1 MKVGPHE
8 HVDIID
14 NTIIFYNHTI
24 IIREETMGILLR
36 KSIMLFVLVMLTM
49 GFLSPTAQ
57 GSEKWFVWSNDVGW
71 LHLGQKSEFERE
83 KPRRLETWGGTSDD
97 PLVKTKRLGPFDTKE
112 LALEKL
118 EQAVTELEQRYNRL
132 AYPKYYLVAKIGG
145 KEYKLG
151 SEIKLKKKPILRFG
165 PTYLIHITR
174 TYTMS
179 GPVDKD
185 GYVLH
190 HTLPVGGKFI
200 TADGSGGTFTNEGE
214 SKGGPF
220 TTNYELCP
228 VLRSLGQTS
237 ITLSNNRI
245 IDCSDPWWEGQ
256 SSPDQE
262 DQPDESDEP
271 EEPDA
276 GGKISLR
283 ILLEDKDDQLTPADE
298 ADLRFEIKNT
308 TADKDLSAIM
318 VKISLQG
325 RMIETEALWFS
336 DAEKKDYSSAL
347 RMIKLIPGQV
357 WDFSR
362 HIRVASERNQWIY
375 ENLIKHSANDRK
387 PKPEKGVDLN
397 SMVKLTVTGK
407 VAASGEE
414 AGQEVTLF
422 DGPVSV
428 LDKNGKVLR
437 LAYPDLSG
445 IAGRPLGAD
454 DLQDYYQ
461 RGDAYY
467 SHPGNEFIRAL
478 AFRASR
484 YEDTSATVM
493 PTSGTLVARGDAD
506 DPGPLFPEGP
516 DVRGIV
522 NRMARFVHACLFPKQ
537 VDKSNVPSK
546 DLAKKIWTGQ
556 LRPDKDAVG
565 THFICQEHSF
575 LLGSLLRALGFSVRE
590 VNIMQHYQPLR
601 ASQDAATEVFHNRR
615 WNFWGLFDNR
625 GPFTDHLAYYAGYFV
640 SYDMYVGAR
649 RSSDYKP
656 RFHMTIK
663 EMNRSPLWQY
673 WGVGNWSGFTQL
685 SNQWASINMVS
696 QWIFGVDSKIQ
707 AIIEFFSPVAAT
719 VVSENGQRVGTESRI
734 DPEEYWKYLFLSG
747 EKPATLVCE
756 IPGALYFPEGLTL
769 YPDASDASTAIKMP
783 QTIMIPVKNPEEIKS
798 YRMRLKGTGD
808 GPYEINVSFV
818 DKKGE
823 LHRSSSIKGIAQKG
837 KTTTHA
843 GTEVE
848 LASITQAFG
857 TVPEDHVIETPD
869 KVIGEDT
876 GSKDWRVS
884 VTLNRPRSAMT
895 AHIEYLGKTKYSDV
909 VLAEKARTA
918 ALPDMMSFVESL
930 PAVNKSTFKDL
941 FNKDSSLKAEVG
953 SVLKNAV
960 FSEIGRTR
968 KGNPT
973 FTLWIPVSEIRMAA
987 GLEHF

>member
-1 MKVGPHE
+1 
-8 HVDIID
+8 
-14 NTIIFYNHTI
+14 
-24 IIREETMGILLR
+24 
-36 KSIMLFVLVMLTM
+36 MLTW
-49 GFLSPTAQ
+49 GFLSPAAQ

-83 KPRRLETWGGTSDD
+83 KPRRLETWGGNSND
-97 PLVKTKRLGPFDTKE
+97 PLVKTKLFGPFDTKE

-118 EQAVTELEQRYNRL
+118 EEAVKELEERYNRL
-132 AYPKYYLVAKIGG
+132 AYPKQYLVVKIGD

-165 PTYLIHITR
+165 SSYLIHITR
-174 TYTMS
+174 TYTLS

-190 HTLPVGGKFI
+190 PTLPVDGKFR

-228 VLRSLGQTS
+228 VLRGLGQTS
-237 ITLSNNRI
+237 ITLSNDRI

-256 SSPDQE
+256 SSSVQPVQPAQTV
-262 DQPDESDEP
+262 QPD
-271 EEPDA
+271 A
-276 GGKISLR
+276 AGKISLR

-308 TADKDLSAIM
+308 TADKELSAIM
-318 VKISLQG
+318 VKIFLQG
-325 RMIETEALWFS
+325 SMIETEALWFP
-336 DAEKKDYSSAL
+336 DEEKKDYSSAL

-362 HIRVASERNQWIY
+362 HIKVASERNRWIY
-375 ENLIKHSANDRK
+375 ENLFKHSANDRK
-387 PKPEKGVDLN
+387 PRPEKGVDLS
-397 SMVKLTVTGK
+397 SMVKLIVTGK
-407 VAASGEE
+407 AAASGEV
-414 AGQEVTLF
+414 AGEEVILF
-422 DGPVSV
+422 DGPVPV
-428 LDKNGKVLR
+428 LDRNEKVLR

-445 IAGRPLGAD
+445 LAGRPLGAD

-478 AFRASR
+478 AFRAAR
-484 YEDTSATVM
+484 YEDTQATVM

-516 DVRGIV
+516 DVREVV
-522 NRMARFVHACLFPKQ
+522 NRMALFVHACLFPKQ
-537 VDKSNVPSK
+537 VDKSVVPSME
-546 DLAKKIWTGQ
+546 LAEKIWTGQ

-601 ASQDAATEVFHNRR
+601 ASQDAATEVFHNHR
-615 WNFWGLFDNR
+615 WNFWGLFDNE
-625 GPFTDHLAYYAGYFV
+625 GPFTDHLAHYAGYFV
-640 SYDMYVGAR
+640 SYDMYVGTR

-663 EMNRSPLWQY
+663 EMNQSPLWQY

-685 SNQWASINMVS
+685 SDQWATINMAS

-707 AIIEFFSPVAAT
+707 AIIEYFSPVAAT
-719 VVSENGQRVGTESRI
+719 VVSEDGKRIGTESKI

-747 EKPATLVCE
+747 EKPAALVSE

-769 YPDASDASTAIKMP
+769 YPDASDATTAIKMP
-783 QTIMIPVKNPEEIKS
+783 QTIVIPVKNPEEIKS
-798 YRMRLKGTGD
+798 YRMLLKGTGD
-808 GPYEINVSFV
+808 GPYEFNVSFV
-818 DKKGE
+818 DKQGK
-823 LHRSSSIKGIAQKG
+823 LHRSSSIKGMAQKG
-837 KTTTHA
+837 KTMTHA

-848 LASITQAFG
+848 LASITKAFG
-857 TVPEDHVIETPD
+857 KVPEDHVIKTPA
-869 KVIGEDT
+869 KMIGEDT
-876 GSKDWRVS
+876 GSKEWRIS
-884 VTLNRPRSAMT
+884 VTLNKSKNAVT
-895 AHIEYLGKTKYSDV
+895 AHIEYLGKTKESDAA
-909 VLAEKARTA
+909 LAEKAKTA
-918 ALPDMMSFVESL
+918 ALPGMMSFVESL
-930 PAVNKSTFKDL
+930 PAENKSTFKDL
-941 FNKDSSLKAEVG
+941 FNKDSSRKAQVENI
-953 SVLKNAV
+953 LKNAV
-960 FSEIGRTR
+960 FSDIGRTR

-973 FTLWIPVSEIRMAA
+973 YTLWVPVPEIRMAA
-987 GLEHF
+987 GIEPF